1 MMMFISDDVCLR
13 ANFRLCQ
20 ITMFC
25 MISLN
30 DLKKTDVCFCETEDG
45 YKNNQKGWEMCLLW
59 TNKMLNKCDM

>member
-1 MMMFISDDVCLR
+1 MMFISDDVCLR

-45 YKNNQKGWEMCLLW
+45 YKNNQKG
-59 TNKMLNKCDM
+59 